1 MRALTPRQNRALAIA
16 LLAGSVLALGA
27 MVAVPT
33 WLLHARYD
41 RAIEDFSDR
50 LARYRRVAALR
61 PQIEDSIK
69 AVEAHA
75 GRQYYLKSA
84 SPGSA
89 AAELQGLVTR
99 IAEANKGRIM
109 SSQALPAKEDGK
121 GGEPVKAATT
131 MQLNASITSLLAIL
145 HAIETHHPY
154 LFVEQL
160 TVRAGQG
167 RGYRPA
173 PGVEP
178 DYVVQITVAGYGP
191 PAGGKP

>member
-1 MRALTPRQNRALAIA
+1 MRPLTPRQSRALALA
-16 LLAGSVLALGA
+16 LLAGSVLALA
-27 MVAVPT
+27 AAIAVPT
-33 WLLHARYD
+33 WLLHQRYD

-50 LARYRRVAALR
+50 LARYRRVASLR

-69 AVEAHA
+69 AVEARA
-75 GRQYYLKSA
+75 SRQYYLKSS

-89 AAELQGLVTR
+89 AAELQGLVTK
-99 IAEANKGRIM
+99 IAEANKGRVM
-109 SSQALPAKEDGK
+109 SSQALPGKDEGK
-121 GGEPVKAATT
+121 GGEAVKAATM

-145 HAIETHHPY
+145 HAIDIHHPY
-154 LFVEQL
+154 LFVEQI

-167 RGYRPA
+167 RGYRPT

-178 DYVVQITVAGYGP
+178 EYVVQITVAGYGP